1 MNVIQNKL
9 KSKNGASIFMGLMF
23 LLVCVMVGTVV
34 LVASTAS
41 AGKLAEQREREQAYL
56 NVSSAAELIKDRICK
71 TKYERTDKKTEES
84 GVVTTANC
92 SVEGGEVILEK
103 ELSAFCSILA
113 QDNTDPAA
121 LQTELDAVGEKKFE
135 IDLKGG
141 GEAAP
146 EDWETVYGSLKM
158 KADGRILVDLWLG
171 SEDKSLGNNYMK
183 IEFCPDGP
191 VKKTEVVTTDT
202 GVTTKVTMICTW
214 PEGGCTITRG

>member
-71 TKYERTDKKTEES
+71 TKYTCTYQPGES
-84 GVVTTANC
+84 ATISSPSVVASDGN
-92 SVEGGEVILEK
+92 SVILGT
-103 ELSAFCSILA
+103 ELSDLCNKLVL
-113 QDNTDPAA
+113 NTDPDWK
-121 LQTELDAVGEKKFE
+121 EEKNFE
-135 IDLKGG
+135 INLKK
-141 GEAAP
+141 ESDVP
-146 EDWETVYGSLKM
+146 EKWETVYGSLIM
-158 KADGRILVDLWLG
+158 GADGRIYVDLWLG
-171 SEDKSLGNNYMK
+171 DKDHSEDYNHMK